1 MTGPE
6 RADGVDPDAGA
17 APAAP
22 TLGERLTA
30 LRATVHPAD
39 RGPYTLEE
47 VSEGIR
53 LRGETVSPA
62 YLHQLETGK
71 RPNPSLQKLEAIVGF
86 YGVTLAYLFND
97 RVAREVDEE
106 IALLQAIRD
115 QGVKDIAMRALD
127 LDPEYRRSIARIIGE
142 MGDLQERSA
151 RPGRRRR
158 RADDGPAG

>member
-1 MTGPE
+1 MTGPGE
-6 RADGVDPDAGA
+6 PDGADH
-17 APAAP
+17 PAAP
-22 TLGERLTA
+22 TLGERLA
-30 LRATVHPAD
+30 RLRTTVHPAD

-53 LRGETVSPA
+53 LRGEPISPA
-62 YLHQLETGK
+62 YLHQLETGR

-97 RVAREVDEE
+97 GVAAEIDEE

-127 LDPEYRRSIARIIGE
+127 LDPEYRRSLARIIQE
-142 MGDLQERSA
+142 MGDLQQRSGST
-151 RPGRRRR
+151 GRRRR
-158 RADDGPAG
+158 RGADGPSG